1 MTHQHPSSRPDF
13 GEAESHRLRSRTDA
27 AQFLDVAVSTLERW
41 DRDGYGPRPVKIGP
55 RRVGYRTGDL
65 IAFIEARLAKAAA

>member
-1 MTHQHPSSRPDF
+1 MAQLQPEPDF
-13 GEAESHRLRSRTDA
+13 GNAERHRLRSRLATA
-27 AQFLDVAVSTLERW
+27 VFLGVSIPTLERW

-65 IAFIEARLAKAAA
+65 IAFIEQRLAKSAA